1 MKPLGW
7 ALLASAAAL
16 LALGIWD
23 VPQPVGPPLPRTES
37 LLGAGSDWYLQA
49 GYLALGALL
58 AVAGGWL
65 LARSD
70 RDRGAGG
77 GGAG

>member
-7 ALLASAAAL
+7 VLLASSAAL
-16 LALGIWD
+16 LALGVWD
-23 VPQPVGPPLPRTES
+23 VPLPVGPPLPATEG

-49 GYLALGALL
+49 GYLALGVVL

-65 LARSD
+65 LSRSD
-70 RDRGAGG
+70 REDGSGRR
-77 GGAG
+77 

>member
-7 ALLASAAAL
+7 TLLASAAAL

-23 VPQPVGPPLPRTES
+23 VPQPVGPPLPRTEG
-37 LLGAGSDWYLQA
+37 LMAAGSDWYLHA
-49 GYLALGALL
+49 GYLALGVLL

-65 LARSD
+65 LARSERNGSSD
-70 RDRGAGG
+70 G
-77 GGAG
+77 GGAR